1 MKALTFICLAGLA
14 GMSVTAAAAAEL
26 GPVVEAAE
34 LNAVLKEQEPI
45 ILDIRGEAYAEGH
58 IEGAVSAPYALF
70 RGPAENPG
78 QLLPED
84 ELEAT
89 YEELGLEMDRP
100 IVIMSQGDT
109 NSDFGA
115 AARVYWTLKS
125 SGFSELSVLN
135 GGTAAWADAGLPLSK
150 SPVRVT
156 PSELDITWDNRW
168 TALTDDVADVVA
180 GDRDAVLVDARPPEF
195 YEGKKAHNAAER
207 PGTVPGAQNLSHSS
221 FFRPDATAISGV
233 DDVDALKASLGIG
246 EGDEVVSFCN
256 TGHWAATDWFALSE
270 LAGIDNVKLYPGSM
284 VEYSASGNEMANVP
298 GLLENLLNQFRR
310 N

>member
-14 GMSVTAAAAAEL
+14 GMSVTAAAAVDL
-26 GPVVEAAE
+26 GPVVEASE
-34 LNAVLKEQEPI
+34 LNAALEEQDPI
-45 ILDIRGEAYAEGH
+45 ILDIRGKAFAEGH
-58 IEGAVSAPYALF
+58 IEGAISAPYALF

-84 ELEAT
+84 QLEAT
-89 YEELGLEMDRP
+89 YEELGLTMDRP
-100 IVIMSQGDT
+100 IVILSQGDS

-115 AARVYWTLKS
+115 SARVYWTLKS
-125 SGFSELSVLN
+125 SGFSDLSVLN
-135 GGTAAWADAGLPLSK
+135 GGAAAWVDAGLPLNK
-150 SPVRVT
+150 SPVTVT

-168 TALTDDVADVVA
+168 TALTEDVAGVAA

-195 YEGKKAHNAAER
+195 YEGKNAHDAAKR

-221 FFRPDATAISGV
+221 FFQPNATTISDIG
-233 DDVDALKASLGIG
+233 DVDALKASLGIG
-246 EGDEVVSFCN
+246 DGDEIVSFCN